1 MDFLDLHGEN
11 SVLSTDRNGCY
22 YLAALIWIKPPG
34 VAAGSGGGNNWTSVV
49 DLTFASASPRE
60 PGHQESTNM
69 TRSRQRADADR
80 EGDAM
85 PVLDLQRYFPYR
97 LARLAELVSLAVA
110 EVYAVRFE
118 LTRPEWR
125 LLAVLGT
132 REEIATR
139 EVLRQTTLDKMQVSR
154 AMQRLEARGIV
165 RRFRDPDDGRE
176 RIARLTPTGRAL
188 YNRVVPLALA
198 REEALLSGL
207 TPQEAAVLDTALDK
221 LAAASADL
229 AAAAARAEA

>member
-1 MDFLDLHGEN
+1 
-11 SVLSTDRNGCY
+11 
-22 YLAALIWIKPPG
+22 
-34 VAAGSGGGNNWTSVV
+34 
-49 DLTFASASPRE
+49 
-60 PGHQESTNM
+60 
-69 TRSRQRADADR
+69 
-80 EGDAM
+80 M